1 MRKMT
6 TNNDFKTMNT
16 NNYKNCRF
24 FTIAVFAVATL
35 FASCQKDDADPKV
48 VFKNND
54 GKVITNDTINVQ
66 INSEVQVFAEVDYSD
81 STPEYLRQTDGGH
94 IENLIKGTDY
104 RLKSNGCRTNGNDF
118 EKVIITTHFADSLVH
133 IGSLVKIS
141 ARVGTEAYGE
151 VVYKVVE

>member
-1 MRKMT
+1 MAVL
-6 TNNDFKTMNT
+6 
-16 NNYKNCRF
+16 
-24 FTIAVFAVATL
+24 IASVL

-66 INSEVQVFAEVDYSD
+66 INSEVQVFAEEDYSD
-81 STPEYLRQTDGGH
+81 STPEYLRQTDCGH

-104 RLKSNGCRTNGNDF
+104 RLKSNGCRTNGIDF

-151 VVYKVVE
+151 VVYKVTE

>member
-1 MRKMT
+1 MKAK
-6 TNNDFKTMNT
+6 NH
-16 NNYKNCRF
+16 KNCRLLVMAVL
-24 FTIAVFAVATL
+24 IASAL
-35 FASCQKDDADPKV
+35 FASCKKDDAEPKV

-81 STPEYLRQTDGGH
+81 STPEDLRQIDGGH

-104 RLKSNGCRTNGNDF
+104 RLKSNGCRANGNDF

-133 IGSLVKIS
+133 TGSLVKIS
-141 ARVGTEAYGE
+141 ARVGTDAYGE
-151 VVYKVVE
+151 VVYKVIE

>member
-1 MRKMT
+1 MKAK
-6 TNNDFKTMNT
+6 NH
-16 NNYKNCRF
+16 KNCRLLAMAVL
-24 FTIAVFAVATL
+24 IASAL
-35 FASCQKDDADPKV
+35 FASCKKDDADPKV

-141 ARVGTEAYGE
+141 ARVGTDAYGE
-151 VVYKVVE
+151 VVYKVIE